1 MAAITSGFNYSTL
14 SESGYALNICTTTNT
29 IVDPEY
35 PLPPFPFGTKT
46 IGLDNSEWVYVKPSS
61 NYAIGTVGYIDSS
74 WNFTALTTANS
85 VNVVGQEVAVL
96 SQIASV
102 TANPTQYLYDAVWV
116 QTSGLCPAVS
126 VVANTSANALLY
138 TTTTPGALSS
148 SLTGGALSINNIT
161 TLTASTGARTEP
173 GIIN

>member
-1 MAAITSGFNYSTL
+1 MAAITSGFNFSTL
-14 SESGYALNICTTTNT
+14 SEGGYAFNVCTTINT
-29 IVDPEY
+29 IMNPEY
-35 PLPPFPFGTKT
+35 PLPPFAFGSKT
-46 IGLDNSEWVYVKPSS
+46 LGLDNSEWVYVKPTS
-61 NYAIGTVGYIDSS
+61 NYSVGTVGYIDSS
-74 WNFTALTTANS
+74 WNFIALTTANS
-85 VNVVGQEVAVL
+85 VNVAGQEVAVL
-96 SQIASV
+96 SQVASV
-102 TANPTQYLYDAVWV
+102 TTTPTQYLYDAVWV

-161 TLTASTGARTEP
+161 TLTASTGAGIEP